1 MADAIPV
8 FGLFALVM
16 IGLFSYAFQYDD
28 SDEKTIHDNVHMYD
42 GGRRLGCGY
51 CYPKGR

>member
-1 MADAIPV
+1 MANAIPL
-8 FGLFALVM
+8 FGLLSMVM

-28 SDEKTIHDNVHMYD
+28 SDEKIIHDNVHMYD

-51 CYPKGR
+51 CYPEGR